1 MSVNCLPS
9 ASCRVTFVEYYSTF
23 LCTAAALHAGR
34 DCSPQAEG
42 TPEQSQAQGFTESTT
57 LMRVPAQL
65 SAMHLFNREHHN
77 IHELLQWAIQAS
89 LTCMSQRNDRP
100 SVAGL
105 LQLPGARHDVA
116 A

>member
-1 MSVNCLPS
+1 MS

-42 TPEQSQAQGFTESTT
+42 TQEQSQAQGFTESMT

-89 LTCMSQRNDRP
+89 LECM
-100 SVAGL
+100 
-105 LQLPGARHDVA
+105 
-116 A
+116 

>member
-1 MSVNCLPS
+1 M
-9 ASCRVTFVEYYSTF
+9 EYYSTF

-42 TPEQSQAQGFTESTT
+42 APEQSQAQGFTESTT

-89 LTCMSQRNDRP
+89 PDL
-100 SVAGL
+100 
-105 LQLPGARHDVA
+105 HVA
-116 A
+116 AQQQALCCWTSAAARCTP